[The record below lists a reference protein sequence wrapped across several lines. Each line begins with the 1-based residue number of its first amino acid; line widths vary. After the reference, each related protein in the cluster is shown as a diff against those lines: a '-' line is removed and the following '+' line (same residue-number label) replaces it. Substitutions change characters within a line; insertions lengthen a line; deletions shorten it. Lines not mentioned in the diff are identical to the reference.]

1 MEADELIIL
10 DIEASRM
17 KRDIDWDTISDVSN
31 EAFMPVCYGGG
42 ITRLEQAEKLFRIGI
57 EKVSLNTCIFQN
69 SRVMEQIACK
79 FGSQSVVATLDVQIG
94 KDMKYHIFSHSG
106 TCDTGLKLDEALR
119 LVIQAGAGE
128 IMINHIDRDGMMNGY
143 DLPLMAYVL
152 EKVGVPVIACGG
164 CGGLNDIR
172 QVTVEAGVSA
182 AAVGSLFVYWG
193 RLKGILINYPKREKL
208 IQTFHD

>member
-1 MEADELIIL
+1 
-10 DIEASRM
+10 
-17 KRDIDWDTISDVSN
+17 
-31 EAFMPVCYGGG
+31 
-42 ITRLEQAEKLFRIGI
+42 
-57 EKVSLNTCIFQN
+57 
-69 SRVMEQIACK
+69 
-79 FGSQSVVATLDVQIG
+79 
-94 KDMKYHIFSHSG
+94 
-106 TCDTGLKLDEALR
+106 
-119 LVIQAGAGE
+119 
-128 IMINHIDRDGMMNGY
+128 MMNGY